1 MRLLGAVLAGGMSSR
16 FGSDKAMAVLD
27 GGSLL
32 DRVCAALAPQC
43 DAVCVVG
50 RDTVGRNAVQ
60 DWPGAGLGPL
70 GGLAG
75 ALRHARDEGFGEVL
89 TSAVD
94 IPDLPSDLAGQLG
107 PGPAFVADQPV
118 VGRWRTADLPLLEA
132 ILQGAG
138 RRSMHAFARACSAR
152 PVALRAPLANINTP
166 EDLAHFAR

>member
-27 GGSLL
+27 GGRLL
-32 DRVCAALAPQC
+32 DRVCAALALQC
-43 DAVCVVG
+43 NAVCVVG
-50 RDTVGRNAVQ
+50 RDAVQ
-60 DWPGAGLGPL
+60 DWPRPGLGPL

-94 IPDLPSDLAGQLG
+94 IPDLPSDLAGQLD

-118 VGRWRTADLPLLEA
+118 VGRWRTADLPLLET

-138 RRSMHAFARACSAR
+138 KRSMNAFARACSAR